1 MHGAGGKP
9 DLDFGAAEVCEF
21 RNTDE
26 SLAEIRQSLKD
37 GHPEFVEKDS
47 LIYRV
52 QGQPGKEEVWERRK
66 HAVGPSHEMPR
77 NSTEAGSRNYNSRTP
92 GEKENYPVVAAAVL
106 RGS

>member
-1 MHGAGGKP
+1 MSFETPTKAWLRYGSHLRMH
-9 DLDFGAAEVCEF
+9 
-21 RNTDE
+21 
-26 SLAEIRQSLKD
+26 

-77 NSTEAGSRNYNSRTP
+77 NSTEAGSQNYNSRTP
-92 GEKENYPVVAAAVL
+92 GKKENYPVVTAAVL